1 MKPWGTGVADGLRR
15 VPLVRVDMPIQFNC
29 PSCQAALRLN
39 DESAGRRGQCPKCQT
54 QIVVPK
60 LASNANGAQTANSS
74 KISNATVGAPK
85 SSSDGTSTVPSAASR
100 SPDTSGPPKAA
111 TIEFRCDACGKRI
124 RAPSSAAG
132 DAVACP
138 GCGQKL
144 RVPGV
149 APSAAPADV
158 GPAVALGPGPAT
170 SPSPFDELSDA
181 LLGGNTAASA
191 GFEGGLSASSPQ
203 PRGKKKPI
211 GLYVVI
217 GGGVLALVVLPVV
230 VFVLFGSGPSSLDN
244 RPLVAASVP
253 PNANRLPQPT
263 ATQPPTE
270 SATARRPCRHQRCL
284 LQQSQPA

>member
-1 MKPWGTGVADGLRR
+1 MGFRR
-15 VPLVRVDMPIQFNC
+15 VPLVRVDMPIQFDC
-29 PSCQAALRLN
+29 PSCQAALRLK
-39 DESAGRRGQCPKCQT
+39 DEYAGRRRP
-54 QIVVPK
+54 VPQVPD
-60 LASNANGAQTANSS
+60 ADRRAQAGIERQRCKTANNS
-74 KISNATVGAPK
+74 KISNATVWLRRNP
-85 SSSDGTSTVPSAASR
+85 VPTELRPSPPQRRGRPTHQGRPRQRRLNSVAMLAAKESVR
-100 SPDTSGPPKAA
+100 
-111 TIEFRCDACGKRI
+111 
-124 RAPSSAAG
+124 PSSAAG
-132 DAVACP
+132 RAVACP

-217 GGGVLALVVLPVV
+217 GGGALALVVLPVV
-230 VFVLFGSGPSSLDN
+230 VFVLFGS
-244 RPLVAASVP
+244 A
-253 PNANRLPQPT
+253 LP
-263 ATQPPTE
+263 
-270 SATARRPCRHQRCL
+270 R
-284 LQQSQPA
+284 